1 MTCTTSRVVIV
12 AMTAA
17 AGLLAVVACS
27 GCVTET
33 NPAAGKSGQR
43 KVIVSNSVPPE
54 FAGEPAGQP
63 GDVRA
68 GANAVP
74 DGRAELDAITAADPC
89 GNRMHA
95 LAGAM
100 LLYYAVH
107 RQLPPTLDA
116 LQPFADDTGEDLH
129 FACPVS
135 NADYVYDPA
144 GLVSRGTEGRLVLYD
159 AEPSHG
165 GARWGVVAA
174 PPRGT
179 RPPTASA
186 VRLTEQTFR
195 RYLPAPPA
203 APQVP

>member
-1 MTCTTSRVVIV
+1 MTFTTPRVVIV

-17 AGLLAVVACS
+17 GLLAVACA

-33 NPAAGKSGQR
+33 HPAAGKSGPR
-43 KVIVSNSVPPE
+43 KVTVSNSVPPE
-54 FAGEPAGQP
+54 FAGAPGAQP

-68 GANAVP
+68 SANAVP
-74 DGRAELDAITAADPC
+74 DGRAELDAITASDPC
-89 GNRMHA
+89 ANRMHA

-144 GLVSRGTEGRLVLYD
+144 GLVARGTEGRLVLYD

-195 RYLPAPPA
+195 RYSPAPPA